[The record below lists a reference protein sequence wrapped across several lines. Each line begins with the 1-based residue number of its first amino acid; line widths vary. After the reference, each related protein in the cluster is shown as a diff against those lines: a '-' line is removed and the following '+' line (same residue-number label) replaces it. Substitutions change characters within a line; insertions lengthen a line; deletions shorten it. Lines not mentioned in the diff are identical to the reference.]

1 MIPRMGSMRDYPFG
15 GTSMSAFRTE
25 GAAPTKPERLFYLD
39 WLRVL
44 AVLGIF
50 VVHTLRPFDVL
61 GEWNIKNQEQSLVVS
76 LIVGWGNEWGIP
88 LLFVLAGA
96 ASWFAL
102 RSRTGRRF
110 LRERSLRLLI
120 PFVVGFLLL
129 SPPQAYVEA
138 LTHGTFSGSFL
149 QFVPWFFTHVQ
160 PSWHIVWI
168 SIYTYHLWFL
178 AFLWLYSLLALPL
191 FLALRGAAGRR
202 VLDTLA
208 SWCARPGGIFLFIL
222 PIGLIQMALRGA
234 FPAYTDWAD
243 FVYFFAFFVYGYVL
257 FSQPSFAR
265 AIHRHGPVALGI
277 GIVCTLLM
285 IVAFLTGPALI
296 WETSP
301 SYTLGSLLYQLLR
314 SINTWAW
321 LIVILSIGIR
331 YLNRNSRV
339 LRSANEATLPF
350 YVLHHPVIAMIAFYV
365 VSWDIGILPKWLMLM
380 TLSLALILAVYALL
394 IRPVN
399 PLRWLFGMNPR
410 KPPPRQKG
418 NGREQDEHQ
427 AASTDNKADEPVPPH
442 TVREAPS
449 GTVPAQT
456 DEHAFTG

>member
-1 MIPRMGSMRDYPFG
+1 
-15 GTSMSAFRTE
+15 MSAFRTE

-50 VVHTLRPFDVL
+50 VVHTLRPFDSL
-61 GEWNIKNQEQSLVVS
+61 GDWNIKNREQSLVVS
-76 LIVGWGNEWGIP
+76 LIVGWGNEWGVP

-102 RSRTGRRF
+102 RSHTGRHF

-138 LTHGTFSGSFL
+138 LTHGTFAGSFL
-149 QFVPWFFTHVQ
+149 QFVPWFFAHVQ
-160 PSWHIVWI
+160 PNWHIVWI

-191 FLALRGAAGRR
+191 FLSLRGAAGSR
-202 VLDTLA
+202 VLGTLA
-208 SWCARPGGIFLFIL
+208 AWCARPGGILLFIL
-222 PIGLIQMALRGA
+222 PIALIQMALRGA

-243 FVYFFAFFVYGYVL
+243 FAYFFAFFVYGYVL

-265 AIHRHGPVALGI
+265 AIHRHGPIALVI
-277 GIVCTLLM
+277 GLVCSLLM
-285 IVAFLTGPALI
+285 AVAFLAGPGLS

-301 SYTLGSLLYQLLR
+301 DYTLGSLLYQLLR

-321 LIVILSIGIR
+321 LVVILASGIS

-339 LRSANEATLPF
+339 LHSANEATLPF
-350 YVLHHPVIAMIAFYV
+350 YVLHHPVIAVIAFYV
-365 VSWDIGILPKWLMLM
+365 VPWSMGILPKWLILM

-394 IRPVN
+394 IRRVN
-399 PLRWLFGMNPR
+399 AMRWLFGLKPR
-410 KPPPRQKG
+410 KAAPRQDG
-418 NGREQDEHQ
+418 NDREQEEHQ
-427 AASTDNKADEPVPPH
+427 AGSLGSKADEPVPLH
-442 TVREAPS
+442 TAREAPS
-449 GTVPAQT
+449 GTEPAQS

>member
-1 MIPRMGSMRDYPFG
+1 LVSR
-15 GTSMSAFRTE
+15 RTE
-25 GAAPTKPERLFYLD
+25 GAAPTKQERLYYLD

-50 VVHTLRPFDVL
+50 VVHTLRPFDAL
-61 GEWNIKNQEQSLVVS
+61 GDWNIKNRVQSLVVS

-102 RSRTGRRF
+102 RSHTGRHF

-138 LTHGTFSGSFL
+138 LTHGAFAGSFL
-149 QFVPWFFTHVQ
+149 QFVPWFFAHVQ

-191 FLALRGAAGRR
+191 FLSLRGAAGSR
-202 VLDTLA
+202 VLGTLA
-208 SWCARPGGIFLFIL
+208 AWCARPGGILLFIL
-222 PIGLIQMALRGA
+222 PIALIQMALRGA

-243 FVYFFAFFVYGYVL
+243 FVSFFAFFLYGYLL
-257 FSQPSFAR
+257 FSQPSFAK
-265 AIHRHGPVALGI
+265 AIHRHGPIALGI
-277 GIVCTLLM
+277 GLVCSLLM
-285 IVAFLTGPALI
+285 TVAFFAGPGLS

-301 SYTLGSLLYQLLR
+301 SYTVGSLLYQLLR

-321 LIVILSIGIR
+321 LIVIFSSGIS

-350 YVLHHPVIAMIAFYV
+350 YVLHHPVIAVIAFYV
-365 VSWDIGILPKWLMLM
+365 VPWGMGILPKWLMLM

-394 IRPVN
+394 IRRVN
-399 PLRWLFGMNPR
+399 AMRWLFGMKPR
-410 KPPPRQKG
+410 KPTPRQDG
-418 NGREQDEHQ
+418 NGREQEEHQ
-427 AASTDNKADEPVPPH
+427 AASLGSKADEPVPLH
-442 TVREAPS
+442 TGREAPS
-449 GTVPAQT
+449 GTVPAQS